1 LLEVSKM
8 YKLHLNAP
16 GGVEKLTALHLAAQ
30 SNSYEILQSILEE
43 KPDLFVESATE
54 QRPSSTVTKNLL
66 LVKLLKKEERR
77 FCYESFATVSIN
89 EWIKPSDKYMK
100 FKEILVTQIDQN
112 RKNALE
118 SESAG
123 SDLDEEKCCE
133 HAKLT

>member
-1 LLEVSKM
+1 MLEVSKM

-66 LVKLLKKEERR
+66 LVKLLKKEEVISNKTTLI
-77 FCYESFATVSIN
+77 FKIFPVLSLSVIIIASLLVPIINHKSILYN
-89 EWIKPSDKYMK
+89 K
-100 FKEILVTQIDQN
+100 
-112 RKNALE
+112 
-118 SESAG
+118 
-123 SDLDEEKCCE
+123 
-133 HAKLT
+133 